1 MIINC
6 KVHLEKGWNSKRM
19 ITEGDAAIS
28 LETTR
33 CAFRNQE
40 KSKQRSAIVVIVYMV
55 IVKAMAQVI

>member
-19 ITEGDAAIS
+19 ITEGDAAKT

-40 KSKQRSAIVVIVYMV
+40 KSKQRSAIVE
-55 IVKAMAQVI
+55 KFH